1 MRIIGIDP
9 GLQATGWGVIASD
22 GPRLEAVE
30 YGIIRTTTRQS
41 DPERL
46 SLIYEGLLSAIDA
59 HRPDQAVIEE
69 IFVNHNPRSALRLG
83 LARGAAILACGQ
95 TGLPLSEISPRK
107 AKQAVTGTG
116 TADKQQMSAMVSR
129 LLAIPAPPSDA
140 ADALA
145 MAIACFQGAAA
156 QTADKS
162 EPGTGLSAAIEA
174 ALKKDAGKTGR

>member
-9 GLQATGWGVIASD
+9 GLQATGWGVIASQ
-22 GPRLEAVE
+22 GAQLEAVE
-30 YGIIRTTTRQS
+30 FGVIRTTTRQS

-46 SLIYEGLLSAIDA
+46 SVIYEGLCSAIAA

-69 IFVNHNPRSALRLG
+69 IFVKQNPRSALRLG

-95 TGLPLSEISPRK
+95 TGLVLSEISPRK

-116 TADKQQMSAMVSR
+116 TADKQQMAAMVSR

-145 MAIACFQGAAA
+145 MAIACFQGAA
-156 QTADKS
+156 TNKADKT
-162 EPGTGLSAAIEA
+162 EPGTGLAAAIQA
-174 ALKKDAGKTGR
+174 ALKKDTRNTGR